1 MNTAKLRI
9 IEDLRKFLIGAD
21 ANKIRYTTHESA
33 FTKPKKLT
41 FMLTVLFLLNLPR
54 KSLGVEIEKYFR
66 LLDMEELTCTK
77 SAMSQARYKV
87 RPSIFIEW
95 NKALQCSYYK
105 DKEATVKYFGNYQ
118 LQGVDGTTL
127 HLMEIEEVREE
138 FGCHANQHKGTPM
151 ARVIARVDLLND
163 LIIDGKINSIKKGEK
178 EIATS
183 QLDEVADNV
192 ISIYDR
198 NFASFSFIY
207 EHHRRGLHFI
217 IRCKL
222 GHNKV
227 VRDFVLSGKESAI
240 VNFTTTNNAIK
251 YFKKQDVV
259 LDSNFMLYV
268 RLVRVVLS
276 TGEIE
281 VLITSLIDEKQ
292 FPTKNFGELYNLRW
306 GTETCFDTLKNKL
319 QLTAFSGHTPMAIHQ
334 EFHATILVANIN
346 TILIQDCKEE
356 VEQVS
361 QKREHNYK
369 INKNVSIGC
378 MKDDLVT
385 LFLEED
391 QEKILAL
398 LAKIKARF
406 IRHIEPIRP
415 ERSFKRKY
423 KRRPRCKFHTL
434 TNYRRAI

>member
-1 MNTAKLRI
+1 
-9 IEDLRKFLIGAD
+9 
-21 ANKIRYTTHESA
+21 
-33 FTKPKKLT
+33 
-41 FMLTVLFLLNLPR
+41 
-54 KSLGVEIEKYFR
+54 
-66 LLDMEELTCTK
+66 
-77 SAMSQARYKV
+77 
-87 RPSIFIEW
+87 
-95 NKALQCSYYK
+95 
-105 DKEATVKYFGNYQ
+105 
-118 LQGVDGTTL
+118 
-127 HLMEIEEVREE
+127 
-138 FGCHANQHKGTPM
+138 
-151 ARVIARVDLLND
+151 
-163 LIIDGKINSIKKGEK
+163 
-178 EIATS
+178 
-183 QLDEVADNV
+183 
-192 ISIYDR
+192 
-198 NFASFSFIY
+198 
-207 EHHRRGLHFI
+207 
-217 IRCKL
+217 
-222 GHNKV
+222 
-227 VRDFVLSGKESAI
+227 
-240 VNFTTTNNAIK
+240 
-251 YFKKQDVV
+251 
-259 LDSNFMLYV
+259 MLYV